1 MRPVQLLF
9 GSLVIGTLTA
19 CGSAA
24 PPAGTQSSG
33 ATATPVAAPS
43 VAATPA
49 ATPSA
54 ASTQPAAST
63 PPVVIT
69 PPPQTIPVPSVP
81 APGGTSTISYQ
92 ITGEYEASGEA
103 AFDEEGSNY
112 TEEGYLDIFREGWT
126 AYFENEAANHT
137 IRLVTRPD
145 DHVVEFFGGDV
156 VVRADGRSGS
166 DDECTFTITKNDA
179 SGPVGSAVCERAVLH
194 PNGSTYVNLSI
205 EWEVNL

>member
-9 GSLVIGTLTA
+9 GSLVIATLTA
-19 CGSAA
+19 CGTAP
-24 PPAGTQSSG
+24 PPAGTQLPG

-49 ATPSA
+49 ATPSVA
-54 ASTQPAAST
+54 GTQPAATT
-63 PPVVIT
+63 PPAAIT
-69 PPPQTIPVPSVP
+69 QPPATIPVPSAP
-81 APGGTSTISYQ
+81 APGTSTITYE

-145 DHVVEFFGGDV
+145 DQVVEFFGGDV
-156 VVRADGRSGS
+156 VVRADGRAGS
-166 DDECTFTITKNDA
+166 DDECNFTITKNDA